1 MGSSHLWAEKNF
13 TTESNGDGKKTE
25 TRENREDKTKTE
37 KKCKKRIIAAPIVY
51 YTPETKLA
59 FGGAGSY
66 IFRMGGCK
74 DDTADTRPSSISPV
88 TIYTANKQFSVQ
100 LKADLYFK
108 NNDYRMET
116 EIKLQKYPDK
126 FYGVGND
133 TIKEAEEN
141 FTSKSTNFYVSFFK
155 KIAKGL
161 YVGLKYHFTDW
172 RITEIEADGQ
182 LVGGEIA
189 GSVDGTIS
197 GLSLLVNRDS
207 RDNIFFPMKGEFFQ
221 LNAGMYKEFLGS
233 DFNFSEFKLDLR
245 KYITLFSSHVF
256 AVQFLAHAQTG
267 EVPFMNL
274 AKMGGEYNM
283 RGYFAGRFRDKNLL
297 VFQAEYRLPLVW
309 RLGLVGFAGFGNVAE
324 KFSQLNLGALKPS
337 YGVGLRFLFDK
348 KEKIQVR
355 MDIGFG
361 KGTSGFYFS
370 IFEAF

>member
-1 MGSSHLWAEKNF
+1 M
-13 TTESNGDGKKTE
+13 E
-25 TRENREDKTKTE
+25 TVRRENETKKK
-37 KKCKKRIIAAPIVY
+37 KKCKNRIIAAPIAY
-51 YTPETKLA
+51 YTPETNLA

-74 DDTADTRPSSISPV
+74 DNTRPSSVSPV
-88 TIYTANKQFSVQ
+88 TIYTLNKQFSVQ

-108 NNDYRMET
+108 NNDFRMET
-116 EIKLQKYPDK
+116 EVKMQKYPDK
-126 FYGVGND
+126 FYGIGSA
-133 TIKEAEEN
+133 TLKEAEEA
-141 FTSKSTNFYVSFFK
+141 FTSRSTNFYLSFFK

-161 YVGLKYHFTDW
+161 YVGLKYHFTHW
-172 RITEIEADGQ
+172 SITETEADGQ
-182 LVGGEIA
+182 LIGGEVT
-189 GSVDGTIS
+189 GSMGGTIS

-221 LNAGMYKEFLGS
+221 LNAGTYKEFLGS
-233 DFNFSEFKLDLR
+233 DFDFSEFKLDLR
-245 KYITLFSSHVF
+245 KYFTLFSNHVF
-256 AVQFLAHAQTG
+256 AVQFLAHAQSG
-267 EVPFMNL
+267 SVPFMNL
-274 AKMGGEYNM
+274 AKMGGENNM

-324 KFSQLNLGALKPS
+324 KFSQLNLGSLKPS